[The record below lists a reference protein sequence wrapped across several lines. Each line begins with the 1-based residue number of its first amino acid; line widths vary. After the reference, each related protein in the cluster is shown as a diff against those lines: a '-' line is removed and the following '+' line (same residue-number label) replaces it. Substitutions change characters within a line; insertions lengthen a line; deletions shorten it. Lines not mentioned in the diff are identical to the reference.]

1 MSVVSTE
8 ASAIQ
13 QFVTSNKTDEFCE
26 GLYRSS
32 PIPGNWY
39 ASKLCLITT
48 VETCLATAISPGPSP
63 RGEGSQNPCP
73 ARGGE
78 PESMPSARTPGA
90 ASGSGPGSGLS
101 PSPLPFG
108 GRGEGERAIGN
119 DNNALLHEGRRAMG
133 WP

>member
-26 GLYRSS
+26 GLDRSS

-48 VETCLATAISPGPSP
+48 VETCLVTAISPGPSP
-63 RGEGSQNPCP
+63 GGEGSQNPWP
-73 ARGGE
+73 AGVSVGR
-78 PESMPSARTPGA
+78 RL
-90 ASGSGPGSGLS
+90 GLALVLALVR
-101 PSPLPFG
+101 PPFLG
-108 GRGEGERAIGN
+108 QGIRGE
-119 DNNALLHEGRRAMG
+119 
-133 WP
+133 